1 MRTGQSGCRSSSL
14 LSHIFSVQEGVTSNT
29 LETPDMPLR
38 VERNQSLAFDDL
50 LPTAGTLCKGRRGFQ
65 SQSIKMSL
73 VLIAARQSGQDGLR
87 PRHNLRGVAA
97 DVLAPLA
104 LGELGVGLVRDGFI
118 GGDGVAAMTGIW
130 THF

>member
-1 MRTGQSGCRSSSL
+1 
-14 LSHIFSVQEGVTSNT
+14 
-29 LETPDMPLR
+29 
-38 VERNQSLAFDDL
+38 
-50 LPTAGTLCKGRRGFQ
+50 
-65 SQSIKMSL
+65 MSL